1 MTMKTI
7 VRRKTVVRPKQLNL
21 KVTESEA
28 DRFYALANAQG
39 LSLGAVFAQA
49 LLALEEKQR
58 SET

>member
-7 VRRKTVVRPKQLNL
+7 ARRKTFVRPKQLNL
-21 KVTESEA
+21 KVTECEA
-28 DRFYALANAQG
+28 DRFYALANEQG

-49 LLALEEKQR
+49 LLALEEKRR